1 MNEGIAKLEHALNYN
16 FKNKKLFDT
25 ALTHRSVGRDN
36 NERLEYLGDALLGFI
51 VAEAMYS
58 RFPDA
63 TEGDL
68 TRLRASLV
76 KGEML
81 ASMARDLD
89 LGDYLKLGGGEL
101 KSGGWQRDS
110 ILANAFEAIIG
121 AIYLDS
127 GFSTCCEKVLALYK
141 APLEN
146 SSLENTNKDPK
157 TRLQEYL
164 QAQKHELPIYTV
176 IGEDGAAHKKMFSV
190 KCEIEELGINVH
202 ADGRSKRNAEQAA
215 AQKALNLLNL

>member
-76 KGEML
+76 RGEML

-110 ILANAFEAIIG
+110 ILANAFEAI
-121 AIYLDS
+121 
-127 GFSTCCEKVLALYK
+127 
-141 APLEN
+141 
-146 SSLENTNKDPK
+146 K
-157 TRLQEYL
+157 T
-164 QAQKHELPIYTV
+164 
-176 IGEDGAAHKKMFSV
+176 
-190 KCEIEELGINVH
+190 
-202 ADGRSKRNAEQAA
+202 
-215 AQKALNLLNL
+215 